1 MKFGFI
7 GTGNMGG
14 TLAKK
19 VIESGYAAETGLSNR
34 TMEKA
39 VATAGNSGAKVSTNA
54 EIAGNAKYIFLGVKP
69 QMMEECLGGIA
80 EILAKRQDRFVLITM
95 AAGIKTDK
103 IRQLAGA
110 NYPVVR
116 IMPNTPA
123 AVGEGVILMCATDDV
138 GKEEKDE
145 ICEALSGAGMVDE
158 LPENLMDAATAVS
171 GCGPAY
177 VYLCIEALADG
188 AVECGIPR
196 QKALAYAAKT
206 LLGSAKMVLETG
218 KHPGQLK
225 DEVCS
230 PGGSTIAGVHA
241 LENNGF
247 RNALMDAVNGAY
259 KRTKELG

>member
-7 GTGNMGG
+7 GTGNMGA
-14 TLAKK
+14 TLARK
-19 VIESGYAAETGLSNR
+19 VIESGYASETGLSNR
-34 TMEKA
+34 TVEKA
-39 VATAGNSGAKVSTNA
+39 VVTAGNSGAKVTTNE
-54 EIAGNAKYIFLGVKP
+54 EIAENAKYIFLGVKP
-69 QMMEECLGGIA
+69 QMMEECLCGISG
-80 EILAKRQDRFVLITM
+80 ILAERKERFILITM
-95 AAGIKTDK
+95 AAGIKLEK
-103 IRQLAGA
+103 IRNFAGA
-110 NYPVVR
+110 DYPVIR

-138 GKEEKDE
+138 YEAEKREVSD
-145 ICEALSGAGMVDE
+145 ALSGAGMVDE
-158 LPENLMDAATAVS
+158 LSEKLMDAATAVS

-177 VYLCIEALADG
+177 VYMCIEALADG

-241 LENNGF
+241 LEKDGF
-247 RNALMDAVNGAY
+247 RSALMDAVNDAY